1 MVTGSDDKEKTQ
13 CSQLVPGGWVT
24 FTTFERRDIATWAQW
39 VPTSCLHTA
48 SIVCWFSECFSSKS
62 KENVIVVD
70 ICLKSSFFGFFLKIT
85 AKNLLDG
92 IVLFTD
98 ESVVLICMTQRIP
111 VCWCNTLDRAIP
123 DLFTTVQSH
132 GSLGGT
138 AIATDLSA
146 ITWYSFLLV
155 WLKSWHTGVMIW
167 YGTMCQTLSFS
178 LPLIPWK
185 ILNI

>member
-1 MVTGSDDKEKTQ
+1 MQSIGPWRLGHFHHFWE
-13 CSQLVPGGWVT
+13 
-24 FTTFERRDIATWAQW
+24 ERHCNMGTMQW

-98 ESVVLICMTQRIP
+98 ESVVLICMTQRMP

-146 ITWYSFLLV
+146 IAWYSFLLV

-167 YGTMCQTLSFS
+167 YGTGWQTLSLFHLFLEKFWTYS
-178 LPLIPWK
+178 HCC
-185 ILNI
+185 